1 MPAKKKSSPGS
12 KKKATQKNKIPP
24 PTNLTKTVSPPQAP
38 SPVTKLEEE
47 SIEYNPREKYMTL
60 GEHLEELRWVL
71 IKSIITVFAIMIG
84 SLFFGSEIHTIFVK
98 PYKNVL
104 GSDATFFQIKLMAPV
119 FIYLKTSFMV
129 SILFGFPFVFYFLWN
144 FVSPAL
150 DPTTD
155 KYGKFIILFSTLLFW
170 GGVLVCWFT
179 VFENLLEIFLVIFRP
194 PDVDMKLPIDEYYDI
209 FFNIHLVFGTSF
221 QLPIVLILL
230 GRLGILKSAFLINRW
245 REATIIISV
254 FSAFFSPGPDVFSM
268 MMLFIPLMILFFASL
283 IIMVISEKKDEEI
296 QS

>member
-1 MPAKKKSSPGS
+1 MAAGKKE
-12 KKKATQKNKIPP
+12 KNTRPKLEQTTPLPP
-24 PTNLTKTVSPPQAP
+24 PSTNDLAET
-38 SPVTKLEEE
+38 E
-47 SIEYNPREKYMTL
+47 EYNPREKYMTL
-60 GEHLEELRWVL
+60 GDHLEELRWVL
-71 IKSIITVFAIMIG
+71 IKSLLTLVLLMIV
-84 SLFFGSEIHTIFVK
+84 SLFFGREIHTIFVK

-104 GSDATFFQIKLMAPV
+104 GADATFFQIKLMAPI

-144 FVSPAL
+144 FVAPAL
-150 DPTTD
+150 DETTE

-170 GGVLVCWFT
+170 AGIAVCWFT

-221 QLPIVLILL
+221 QMPIVLILL
-230 GRLGILKSAFLINRW
+230 GRLGILRSSFLINRW
-245 REATIIISV
+245 REATIILSI

-268 MMLFIPLMILFFASL
+268 MMLFLPLMVLFGVSL
-283 IIMVISEKKDEEI
+283 FIMRISEKKDEPE
-296 QS
+296 

>member
-1 MPAKKKSSPGS
+1 MPAKKKNAS
-12 KKKATQKNKIPP
+12 KKKSSPSLSSEPILKSIPP
-24 PTNLTKTVSPPQAP
+24 EVRVPEE
-38 SPVTKLEEE
+38 LE
-47 SIEYNPREKYMTL
+47 EYNPREKYMTL

-71 IKSIITVFAIMIG
+71 IKSLITISLLMIG
-84 SLFFGSEIHTIFVK
+84 SLFFATELHTLFVR

-104 GSDATFFQIKLMAPV
+104 GKDATFFQIKLMAPI

-129 SILFGFPFVFYFLWN
+129 SLLFGFPIIFYYLWS

-150 DPTTD
+150 DQSTE
-155 KYGKFIILFSTLLFW
+155 KAGKFLILFSTLLFW
-170 GGVLVCWFT
+170 SGILVCWLT
-179 VFENLLEIFLVIFRP
+179 VFENLLEIFLIIFRP

-209 FFNIHLVFGTSF
+209 FFNIHLVFGASF

-230 GRLGILKSAFLINRW
+230 GRLGILKSSFLISKW

-268 MMLFIPLMILFFASL
+268 MMLFIPLMILFTVSL
-283 IIMVISEKKDEEI
+283 IIMVISEKKELE
-296 QS
+296 SS

>member
-1 MPAKKKSSPGS
+1 
-12 KKKATQKNKIPP
+12 
-24 PTNLTKTVSPPQAP
+24 
-38 SPVTKLEEE
+38 
-47 SIEYNPREKYMTL
+47 
-60 GEHLEELRWVL
+60 
-71 IKSIITVFAIMIG
+71 
-84 SLFFGSEIHTIFVK
+84 
-98 PYKNVL
+98 
-104 GSDATFFQIKLMAPV
+104 
-119 FIYLKTSFMV
+119 
-129 SILFGFPFVFYFLWN
+129 
-144 FVSPAL
+144 
-150 DPTTD
+150 
-155 KYGKFIILFSTLLFW
+155 
-170 GGVLVCWFT
+170 
-179 VFENLLEIFLVIFRP
+179 NLLEIFLVIFRP

-209 FFNIHLVFGTSF
+209 FFNIHLVFGASF